1 MIEYSP
7 ECFYCE
13 KNSELQKKM
22 IEITKLEHSTFY
34 LNKDQKYYG
43 RSILAFKRHK
53 KEIFELTSF
62 ERKSFFDELSLVAL
76 ILKQVFRP
84 DKLNYAIYGDL
95 VPHLHVHIVPKY
107 KNRNDWG
114 EAFINNPSA
123 VTMLSDSNYNN
134 LIQDIR
140 EGLLKKGE

>member
-1 MIEYSP
+1 MIKSNK

-22 IEITKLEHSTFY
+22 IEIKEFEYSTFY

-43 RSILAFKRHK
+43 RSILAFKKHK
-53 KEIFELTSF
+53 KEIFELTNI
-62 ERKSFFDELSLVAL
+62 ERASFFDELSLVAL
-76 ILKQVFRP
+76 TLNKVVNP

-107 KNRNDWG
+107 KNGDDWG
-114 EAFINNPSA
+114 EAFINNSPT
-123 VTMLSDSNYNN
+123 VTALSDSDYNS
-134 LIQDIR
+134 LIQNIR